1 MKRSSWGA
9 RDSKSQKMSLR
20 SETLRVLTQQEL
32 AVVIAGNCVNGSQ
45 ISQETTAALLG
56 IC

>member
-1 MKRSSWGA
+1 MKRSGWGV

-32 AVVIAGNCVNGSQ
+32 AVVAAGNCVNGSHM
-45 ISQETTAALLG
+45 SQETATALIG
-56 IC
+56 VC